1 MVYFANLFVN
11 LRDRL
16 CDVARHVSAQSL
28 DFLDLDE
35 ISSFLNWKR
44 QYVSI
49 LKKVPLWMDTNYVAI
64 STNNQS
70 SIVNLHYRS
79 YPCRTS
85 HDRLESLSS
94 AAFHALRFSG
104 YPVGSHSEP
113 DYTVSSH

>member
-1 MVYFANLFVN
+1 MVCFANLCVN

-49 LKKVPLWMDTNYVAI
+49 LKKVPLWMDTI
-64 STNNQS
+64 
-70 SIVNLHYRS
+70 
-79 YPCRTS
+79 
-85 HDRLESLSS
+85 
-94 AAFHALRFSG
+94 
-104 YPVGSHSEP
+104 
-113 DYTVSSH
+113 